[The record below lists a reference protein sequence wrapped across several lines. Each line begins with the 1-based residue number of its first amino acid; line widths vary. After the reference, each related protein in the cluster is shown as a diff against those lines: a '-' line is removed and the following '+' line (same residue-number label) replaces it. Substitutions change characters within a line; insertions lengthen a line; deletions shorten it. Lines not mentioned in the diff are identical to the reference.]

1 MSGFLSGLLRAAM
14 RGGRRAYEQ
23 SRREAEAAGHQ
34 RLAAAERKAQ
44 DLFARLD
51 AGIEATEAAAV
62 VRELDTLK
70 QEFEAL
76 GAMSGTDAAGI
87 LRELEAL
94 KQNVIRKMDAAR
106 QQEYDARPTTSST
119 GRPATDRQLDYIES
133 LLDSAEMTLNDAARG
148 VLGHSVSIDS
158 LLTIDEASDL
168 IDYLKELPGDR
179 QRTTPRRR
187 AAPRE
192 RKPGIAELRPLL
204 NRPDVLVVDVETT
217 GFGDRAEVL
226 AVAAIDTT
234 GRVRLD
240 TVSMPQGRIPTEASN
255 VHGLTR
261 ARLRSMD
268 ARPWPEVH
276 RELAQLLS
284 GASVVVAWNVEYDRR
299 LLHQT
304 AKRHGLTLPVRTWR
318 CAMEAETTT
327 RGPAAPYA
335 KLADVARRLGVSAA
349 GAHSA
354 LVDARTTLAVVRALV
369 GDVPA

>member
-106 QQEYDARPTTSST
+106 QQEYDAGPTTSST

-133 LLDSAEMTLNDAARG
+133 LLDSAEMPLNDAARRA
-148 VLGHSVSIDS
+148 LGRSVSMDS
-158 LLTIDEASDL
+158 LLTIDEASNL

-179 QRTTPRRR
+179 QKTTTRRR
-187 AAPRE
+187 GAAPRE
-192 RKPGIAELRPLL
+192 RKPGMADELRPLL
-204 NRPDVLVVDVETT
+204 NRTDVLVVDVETT

-234 GRVRLD
+234 GRVRID
-240 TVSMPQGRIPTEASN
+240 TVSMPQGRIPTDASN

-261 ARLRSMD
+261 PRLRSMG
-268 ARPWPEVH
+268 ARPWPEVQ
-276 RELAQLLS
+276 RPVPALL
-284 GASVVVAWNVEYDRR
+284 
-299 LLHQT
+299 
-304 AKRHGLTLPVRTWR
+304 
-318 CAMEAETTT
+318 
-327 RGPAAPYA
+327 GPAASPIEDEVNRKHVRGNSGGGVGGCLTPPHRTDA
-335 KLADVARRLGVSAA
+335 HRRTCADTVNDGAYQEPSSCWPRRQSGSA
-349 GAHSA
+349 GASICHA
-354 LVDARTTLAVVRALV
+354 GRDASEHTPSEVNAH
-369 GDVPA
+369 D